1 MNQPRGIY
9 DSKRA
14 GLPRP
19 VRRERTRLLGRQLR
33 QLLDAGL
40 ELLFPSRC
48 AGCQRVDTVWCPEC
62 QDLLNALPFPARQD
76 RVHSPFAALASSGDH
91 EGLLRRALLA
101 LKYENA
107 AQLAGPLGTRL
118 AALVADLKW
127 KADFL
132 VPVPLHPSRERER
145 GYNQARLMSQVLAQE
160 LCIPLADDALYRTG
174 NTRAQVGLTRRQR
187 LENVSNAFVVNAKR
201 VQGRDLLL
209 VDDVYTTGATLGECA
224 RALLASG
231 AGSVF
236 GLTLTKAVSPA
247 NHGGGTPEWT

>member
-9 DSKRA
+9 DSERA
-14 GLPRP
+14 CLQHP
-19 VRRERTRLLGRQLR
+19 VRRERTRLFGRQLR

-62 QDLLNALPFPARQD
+62 QDLLDAIPFPARQA
-76 RVHSPFAALASSGDH
+76 RAHSPFTALACSGDH
-91 EGLLRRALLA
+91 NGLLRQALLA

-107 AQLAGPLGTRL
+107 AQLAGPLGNRL
-118 AALVADLKW
+118 ASLVTGLQW
-127 KADFL
+127 KTDFL

-145 GYNQARLMSQVLAQE
+145 GYNQTRLMGQVLAQK

-201 VQGRDLLL
+201 VQGCDLLL

-224 RALLASG
+224 RALLAKG
-231 AGSVF
+231 ARSVF
-236 GLTLTKAVSPA
+236 GLTLTRAVSPA
-247 NHGGGTPEWT
+247 NHGEGNPEWM

>member
-9 DSKRA
+9 DSERA
-14 GLPRP
+14 CLPRP
-19 VRRERTRLLGRQLR
+19 VRRERTRVLSLQLR

-62 QDLLNALPFPARQD
+62 QCLLDAIPFPARQ
-76 RVHSPFAALASSGDH
+76 VHALDPFTALACSGEH
-91 EGLLRRALLA
+91 RGLLRQALLA

-107 AQLAGPLGTRL
+107 AQLAGPLGNRL
-118 AALVADLKW
+118 ADLVASLQW
-127 KADFL
+127 ETDFL

-145 GYNQARLMSQVLAQE
+145 GYNQTRLLGQVLARK
-160 LCIPLADDALYRTG
+160 LWIPLADDALYRTE

-187 LENVSNAFVVNAKR
+187 LQNVSDAFVVNPGR
-201 VQGRDLLL
+201 VQGCDLLL

-224 RALLASG
+224 RALLATG
-231 AGSVF
+231 ARSVF
-236 GLTLTKAVSPA
+236 GLTLTSAVSPA
-247 NHGGGTPEWT
+247 NHGGGTPEWM